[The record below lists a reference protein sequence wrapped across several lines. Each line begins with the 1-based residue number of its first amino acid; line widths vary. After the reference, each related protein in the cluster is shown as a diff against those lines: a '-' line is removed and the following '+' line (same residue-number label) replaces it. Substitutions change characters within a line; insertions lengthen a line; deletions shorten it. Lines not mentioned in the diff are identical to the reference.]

1 METDVRSRSK
11 QCKTV
16 MIKKYGKYFWVLSL
30 LFSIRELYQMFYTTK
45 GDIFDFILMVGM
57 TYWFWG
63 MSIGK
68 FKIE

>member
-1 METDVRSRSK
+1 MHNFNE
-11 QCKTV
+11 
-16 MIKKYGKYFWVLSL
+16 KKCEKYFWVLPL

-63 MSIGK
+63 MSAGK

>member
-1 METDVRSRSK
+1 MQSCND
-11 QCKTV
+11 
-16 MIKKYGKYFWVLSL
+16 KKVWKVFLGITF
-30 LFSIRELYQMFYTTK
+30 LFSIRELYQMLYITK

-57 TYWFWG
+57 THWFWG

>member
-11 QCKTV
+11 RCKTV
-16 MIKKYGKYFWVLSL
+16 MIKKYGNYFWVLPL
-30 LFSIRELYQMFYTTK
+30 LFSIWELYQMLYTIK

>member
-1 METDVRSRSK
+1 MHNFND
-11 QCKTV
+11 
-16 MIKKYGKYFWVLSL
+16 KKVWKVFLDTTFIIFIW
-30 LFSIRELYQMFYTTK
+30 ELYQMMYTAK

-63 MSIGK
+63 MSVGK

>member
-1 METDVRSRSK
+1 MQNCND
-11 QCKTV
+11 
-16 MIKKYGKYFWVLSL
+16 KKVWKVFLVLPL
-30 LFSIRELYQMFYTTK
+30 LFSIWELYQMLYTTK

-57 TYWFWG
+57 IYWFWG